1 LNFPLLLF
9 FVLFAPVVTLLARH
23 RSRAMPHSQ
32 GENRDKNPEKTAAA
46 EKSKQ
51 TLKAYVYP

>member
-9 FVLFAPVVTLLARH
+9 FVLFAPVSPRSLAIGT
-23 RSRAMPHSQ
+23 AMSPSQ
-32 GENRDKNPEKTAAA
+32 VENRDKNPEKTAAV

-51 TLKAYVYP
+51 ILNSLGQG